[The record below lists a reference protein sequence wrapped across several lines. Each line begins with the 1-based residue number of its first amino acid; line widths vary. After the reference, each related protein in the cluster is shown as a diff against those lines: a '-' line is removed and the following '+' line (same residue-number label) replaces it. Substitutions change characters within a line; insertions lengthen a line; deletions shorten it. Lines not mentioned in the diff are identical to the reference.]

1 MTKHVFLAKLAKPMA
16 KENVYLDYA
25 AATPIDLDVQSAM
38 APYFCNQFQNPSS
51 FHMPGKQVK
60 DALDKARGGIATL
73 LGARPDEIIFTS
85 GGTEADNL
93 AILGFARKNA
103 EHGKHIIV
111 SSVEHK
117 AVLEPALQLKKE
129 GFDVTVLETDESG
142 QISVEKL
149 QSALRDDTI
158 LVSLIYGNNEIG
170 TLNPIQ
176 KIGSVIRKH
185 REARKSLF
193 PIFHTDACQAVGSEE
208 INVQKINVDMMTLNG
223 GKIYGPKGVG
233 MLYMRRG
240 IKLEPLMFGG
250 DQEARRRPGTENV
263 PAIIGFAKALEIAVA
278 QQAEYTE
285 KTIKLRDE
293 LIAGIRSAVPHVRLN
308 GHATERLPNNASF
321 SFMDVE
327 GEALLLYLDAQG
339 VFASTGSA
347 CTSASLDPSHVIMA
361 LGVPAEV
368 AHSSLRFTLGRE
380 TSKEEIAYVLEVLPG
395 VVEKLRG
402 MSPKS
407 GTETF
412 YE

>member
-1 MTKHVFLAKLAKPMA
+1 MA